1 MPQRK
6 KTPNMKI
13 QRIMNAAIGA
23 TLDRRIINKAAK
35 EPVKAKH
42 NSRYI
47 AQLEKVSGPPA
58 ANFKQSLDSWRKAY
72 LSNLERIK
80 LIEDLNAPFKKKSTI
95 SDFVSAIFKK

>member
-1 MPQRK
+1 
-6 KTPNMKI
+6 MKI

-23 TLDRRIINKAAK
+23 TLDRRIKAAK